1 MECLLRD
8 LSVTDAPALAT
19 LHVQTFRETHAPHD
33 GGPSLA
39 LRLTQWTD
47 LLGAMAGERFAV
59 GLDAPD
65 GRLVGF
71 AAGRPHDG
79 GVPSYQG
86 ELNKIYLL
94 REVQRQGLGKRL
106 LLAVAERFLDR
117 GIRSMLLFGDAR
129 SAANGFYEH
138 LGAVRLLAPSG
149 EFHGGYGWP
158 DLEAL
163 VVRCRRL
170 SNREDR

>member
-8 LSVTDAPALAT
+8 LSVTDAPALAA
-19 LHVQTFRETHAPHD
+19 LHVQTFHETHAPHD
-33 GGPSLA
+33 DGPSLA
-39 LRLTQWTD
+39 LRLTQWSD
-47 LLGAMAGERFAV
+47 LLGAPDGERFVV
-59 GLDAPD
+59 GLDGPD
-65 GRLVGF
+65 GQLVGF

-79 GVPSYQG
+79 GVPGYQG

-94 REVQRQGLGKRL
+94 REVQRQGHGKRL
-106 LLAVAERFLDR
+106 VLAVAERFLDR
-117 GIRSMLLFGDAR
+117 GIRSMLLFGDAQ

-158 DLEAL
+158 DLAAL
-163 VVRCRRL
+163 VARGRQ
-170 SNREDR
+170 